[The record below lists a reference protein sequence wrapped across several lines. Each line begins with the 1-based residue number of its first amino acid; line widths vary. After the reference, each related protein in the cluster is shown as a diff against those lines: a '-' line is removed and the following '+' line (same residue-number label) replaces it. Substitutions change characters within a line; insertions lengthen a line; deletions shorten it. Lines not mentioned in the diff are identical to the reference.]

1 MNLTLEEWGKIFNTS
16 KGRLLLNLKLIKHGL
31 LPINIKFTNR
41 EKYYNS
47 FDEYPVNNGADYLT
61 ELIASYEV
69 EELEKYIVIIEN

>member
-47 FDEYPVNNGADYLT
+47 FDEYRVNNGADYLT